1 MNYARDKSPDGQPS
15 LANMTSKTIDILS
28 VNTKGFILVVEGGLI
43 DYAHHRGHARQALDE
58 TVAFSDAIEAAIQK
72 TNIIDTLIIVTSD
85 HAHSLVFTGYPSRQN
100 SILGIA
106 QKSKIENTPY
116 TTLLYGTG
124 GANNYQYKVI
134 NGTVSR
140 LSPSLNDTTSFGYS
154 QQAAV
159 LTDEVTHGGSDV
171 VVYAQGPM
179 AHLFHSVHEQTY
191 VAYVIS
197 FAAKIG
203 YYKESSKS
211 EANSMGSI
219 FYASIVVLLLRIFK
233 YV

>member
-1 MNYARDKSPDGQPS
+1 MNHARDKSPDGQPS

-28 VNTKGFILVVEGGLI
+28 ENAKGFVLVVEGGLI

-58 TVAFSDAIEAAIQK
+58 TVAFSDAIEVAVQK
-72 TNIIDTLIIVTSD
+72 TNIHNTLIIVTSD
-85 HAHSLVFTGYPSRQN
+85 HAHSLVFTGYSSRQN
-100 SILGIA
+100 SVLDIA
-106 QKSKIENTPY
+106 QKSKIENIPY

-124 GANNYQYKVI
+124 GPNNYQYQVI

-140 LSPSLNDTTSFGYS
+140 QDPSLNDTTSFDYS

-197 FAAKIG
+197 FSAKIG
-203 YYKESSKS
+203 HYKSD
-211 EANSMGSI
+211 ANLICSVSYISGLL
-219 FYASIVVLLLRIFK
+219 LLLRVFR
-233 YV
+233 